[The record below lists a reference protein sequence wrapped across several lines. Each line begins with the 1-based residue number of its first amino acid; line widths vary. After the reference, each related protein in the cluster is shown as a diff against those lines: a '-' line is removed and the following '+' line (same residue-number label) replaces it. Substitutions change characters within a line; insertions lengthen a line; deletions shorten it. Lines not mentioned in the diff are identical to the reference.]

1 MVIIVPV
8 IVDQA
13 ESEGTRRLCMA
24 ERIQVIA
31 RPPVDG
37 AKSPT
42 GFLFSLASFAH

>member
-1 MVIIVPV
+1 MVPV

-31 RPPVDG
+31 RPPVDS
-37 AKSPT
+37 AKLPT
-42 GFLFSLASFAH
+42 GFLFSLASFSR